1 MRIKRQ
7 NGVLVQNCDVYIS
20 YRMNNDHWNLPRSKW
35 ANPFKNADPQRL
47 AKYAEHVKRKL
58 WHDLDS
64 LDGKLLGCWCDDVHR
79 CHGSVLVSLL
89 EEKKIKHLNV
99 TFKTCGLRA
108 DLSHLAEIRRSFDWA
123 LEPHF
128 LAYATRLD
136 RTNIFYFQPEVYR
149 GVETLWGV
157 SGPKFWPAYTSDD
170 KLFWVV
176 GMYRGRQPVG
186 PFWDDKADFTRLLAS
201 DLMYS
206 PQMPHVCDLFS
217 FGKAIQPHI
226 NTSHFACAI
235 QEAIRYHTLHRCVVR
250 RVGQITGAD
259 MDDHDLTKSR
269 IIHVAL
275 AYARHWGRIPH

>member
-1 MRIKRQ
+1 M
-7 NGVLVQNCDVYIS
+7 
-20 YRMNNDHWNLPRSKW
+20 
-35 ANPFKNADPQRL
+35 
-47 AKYAEHVKRKL
+47 
-58 WHDLDS
+58 
-64 LDGKLLGCWCDDVHR
+64 
-79 CHGSVLVSLL
+79 
-89 EEKKIKHLNV
+89 
-99 TFKTCGLRA
+99 
-108 DLSHLAEIRRSFDWA
+108 AEIRRSFDWA

-186 PFWDDKADFTRLLAS
+186 PFWDDKADFERLLAS
-201 DLMYS
+201 NLMYS

-217 FGKAIQPHI
+217 FAKAIQPHI
-226 NTSHFACAI
+226 NTSHFACAM
-235 QEAIRYHTLHRCVVR
+235 QEAIRYHALHRCVVR
-250 RVGQITGAD
+250 RVGRITGVD

-269 IIHVAL
+269 IVHVAL
-275 AYARHWGRIPH
+275 AYAHHWGGIPHEKRLLTAANLAIKGGHTECESHHLEYDDIVFGGVDVSKLIVDRLSVHLQKDTVDKEKGWGVDPKWIPEEYTNYWDEFKNKHKHNDLYEECLWKARNETKRDGVRDDCAM